1 MMNANRY
8 EAIKASLLKDGV
20 TNFQCREGNGSIMVT
35 YGRVV
40 LYYIFNGDTIVDV
53 IVD

>member
-1 MMNANRY
+1 MTTKQI
-8 EAIKASLLKDGV
+8 EAIRANLLKDGV
-20 TNFQCREGNGSIMVT
+20 TNFNCYEGNGSVMVT

-40 LYYIFNGDTIVDV
+40 LYYIFNRDTIVDV

>member
-1 MMNANRY
+1 MNENRY
-8 EAIKASLLKDGV
+8 EAIRANLLKDGI
-20 TNFQCREGNGSIMVT
+20 TNFKCYEVNVTIMVT

>member
-1 MMNANRY
+1 MMNEQRLQAIRAN
-8 EAIKASLLKDGV
+8 LLKDGV
-20 TNFQCREGNGSIMVT
+20 TNFQCYEGNGSIMVT